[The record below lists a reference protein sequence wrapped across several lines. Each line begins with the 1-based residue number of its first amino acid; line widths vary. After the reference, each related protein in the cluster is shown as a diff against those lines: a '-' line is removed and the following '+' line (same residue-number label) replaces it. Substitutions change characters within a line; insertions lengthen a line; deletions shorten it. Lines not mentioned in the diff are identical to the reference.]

1 MIPAG
6 HLSLWIL
13 FPFQLRQI
21 KSKRFIQTTLQ
32 NFNMWDF
39 REKEDLIEEIKDE
52 QIVEILKGLRK
63 NDKPKE
69 RNFNKGIYKQNNINI
84 SSMKFY
90 LENHFHGDIQEQ

>member
-1 MIPAG
+1 
-6 HLSLWIL
+6 
-13 FPFQLRQI
+13 
-21 KSKRFIQTTLQ
+21 
-32 NFNMWDF
+32 MWDF